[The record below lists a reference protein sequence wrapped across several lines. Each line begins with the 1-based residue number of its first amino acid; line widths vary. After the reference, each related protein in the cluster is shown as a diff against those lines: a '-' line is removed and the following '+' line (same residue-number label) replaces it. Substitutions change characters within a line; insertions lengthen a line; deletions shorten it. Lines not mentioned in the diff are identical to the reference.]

1 MLLVVVAVVATSQAT
16 DGRLWKKMNKKSGVD
31 AWREH
36 NRTALGRLEQIDAW
50 LAGGAAPDAWRVR
63 GPRDLAGEGVAL
75 ATSVQKEV
83 NASSVVRERDGRRV
97 PVVVKAL
104 RKARQFAF
112 GHRESDIAYFE
123 LLWRESASR
132 RPRRTSRDRSMNIT
146 DACRRLEYLRGEPG
160 VPALYGGWMTSE
172 HLVWVVSHGGPLI
185 GTIRDPRVNHN
196 RKKPPSMLSAYDE
209 MAREDP
215 LHLARSWLRCFRSF
229 AERGGFVLT
238 DFKVDQFTLGRDG
251 EIYLVDGPAPNSGPV
266 AAFAR
271 RHFTSGAPDNIL
283 TKDNRDATKPKHID
297 LEPGAA
303 ASCGE
308 DRKRSATCGKRTYD
322 YHRCDSCKDGV
333 TLLGIPNSRSAPE
346 LTRCRDDKCE
356 AFDWRVHVFDVARR
370 AWILPRIIALAK
382 DKRARETLANVADR
396 MAAARPEDRPT
407 FDALLRELA

>member
-16 DGRLWKKMNKKSGVD
+16 DGRLWKKRNQKSGVD

-75 ATSVQKEV
+75 AKSIQKEV
-83 NASSVVRERDGRRV
+83 NASSIVRERDGRRV

-112 GHRESDIAYFE
+112 GHRDSDIAYFE
-123 LLWRESASR
+123 LLW
-132 RPRRTSRDRSMNIT
+132 
-146 DACRRLEYLRGEPG
+146 LEYLRGEPG

-209 MAREDP
+209 MARENP

-271 RHFTSGAPDNIL
+271 RHFTSGAPDYIL
-283 TKDNRDATKPKHID
+283 TKDNKNTKPKHID

-322 YHRCDSCKDGV
+322 YHRCDSDAACKDGV

-346 LTRCRDDKCE
+346 LTRCRNDKCE

-382 DKRARETLANVADR
+382 DKRARKTLADVADR

>member
-16 DGRLWKKMNKKSGVD
+16 DGRLWKKRNQKSGVD

-75 ATSVQKEV
+75 AKSIQKEV
-83 NASSVVRERDGRRV
+83 NASSIVRERDGRRV

-112 GHRESDIAYFE
+112 GHRDSDIAYFE
-123 LLWRESASR
+123 LLW
-132 RPRRTSRDRSMNIT
+132 
-146 DACRRLEYLRGEPG
+146 LEYLRGEPG

-283 TKDNRDATKPKHID
+283 TKDNRDAKPKHID

-303 ASCGE
+303 TSCGE

-322 YHRCDSCKDGV
+322 YHRCDSDAACKDGV

-382 DKRARETLANVADR
+382 DKRARKTLADVADR